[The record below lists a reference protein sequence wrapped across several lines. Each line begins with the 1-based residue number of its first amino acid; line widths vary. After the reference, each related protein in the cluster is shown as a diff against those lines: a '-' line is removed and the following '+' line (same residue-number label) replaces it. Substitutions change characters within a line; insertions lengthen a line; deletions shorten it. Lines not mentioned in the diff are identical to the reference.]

1 MQHYVPPAKHKKGET
16 VKFEKFA
23 AEIPQVEETL
33 GFYWT
38 QTFVPT
44 ARALLKASS
53 TMRASWSPPTGAVK
67 SSTLTAWR

>member
-33 GFYWT
+33 
-38 QTFVPT
+38 
-44 ARALLKASS
+44 
-53 TMRASWSPPTGAVK
+53 
-67 SSTLTAWR
+67 